1 MRLRRTPGCLLVLGL
16 VGCGPAEQVVVR
28 NLHLDPQLI
37 GGGSPGEA
45 LDGAERLVRTF
56 AVDGSETA
64 AANLTPWQPRNA
76 IFHPSKSGMGS
87 GVRAAEYR
95 PEAGVVH
102 AAFEFGEPLRAADFN
117 RIELDLLSFRNGN
130 ATLTWESDERPA
142 DVPLGSLRVDAVTQG
157 GAPETLVL
165 SLVGHPAWRG
175 TIRKLRLFPCW
186 KGPQSYDLRAI
197 RFLQDNFDG
206 GADPSSEF
214 ASPGG
219 DSGLMGPTRDK
230 RRTWPSDSDVPLD
243 MQLDAQHPAAF
254 QVEVSATDVAAGA
267 PEQATVFVVEVRAP
281 RPGRY
286 HPWDEVART
295 SFSHEAPRPLPWRTL
310 RVDLTPWLGQEL
322 QLRLRGWRGAA
333 PATPGSGQLSRGS
346 LLWANPMLFDPG
358 PEQRPPDLILVTLD
372 TLRADALGCYG
383 GPPDTPFLDQL
394 AGEGIRFEEALSAC
408 NSTLPSHTSIL
419 TGQAVPTHGVLDNR
433 STLSPGVR
441 TLAQALRQAGY
452 TTAAAVSVEHLQPA
466 WSGLGRGFD
475 RFLEVAPGA
484 PVDGALTLDGVQRW
498 LSEWGD
504 GPRPPVFL
512 WVHLFD
518 PHTPYGPPQAFR
530 REYEK
535 RLAEEGEEVPP
546 RLAEPPS
553 VGITTLTREGEFLHG
568 VSNGAF
574 ARHLYRA
581 SVAYTDHLV
590 ERLVGELSQ
599 AGIWENALAVITSD
613 HGESLGEQDVWY
625 NHQRIHPAVMSIPLI
640 VHLPGQSAGR
650 VSGARASNADIARTL
665 GLWGGVRAQDWGA
678 QQQPAGLDLIQL
690 AQDAGAANRR
700 VWFVHSNQAQAGCR
714 DGDVHYFHNLTEY
727 LQLGPDRAQPA
738 GMEFLYLHGPD
749 PDSSN
754 NLAGVRP
761 ELAAQYQTAMR
772 SWLREVAGGTHLR
785 ADLSSEQED
794 QMRAMGYGGGDED
807 SE

>member
-1 MRLRRTPGCLLVLGL
+1 MRGRGKLDLLLVLFLGA
-16 VGCGPAEQVVVR
+16 CGQGDPVVVR
-28 NLHLDPQLI
+28 SVHLDPKLI
-37 GGGSPGEA
+37 DGGSPGEA
-45 LDGAERLVRTF
+45 LDGAEQLVRTF
-56 AVDGSETA
+56 RVEGAEVA
-64 AANLTPWQPRNA
+64 ASNLVPWQPRNA
-76 IFHPSKSGMGS
+76 IFHPTKSGVGS
-87 GVRAAEYR
+87 GVRAADYR

-102 AAFEFGEPLRAADFN
+102 AAFEFGEPVRADQFN
-117 RIELDLLSFRNGN
+117 RIEVDLISFRNGN
-130 ATLTWESDERPA
+130 ATLTWESDERPV
-142 DVPLGSLRVDAVTQG
+142 DVPLGSLRVDAVTRAG
-157 GAPETLVL
+157 GAETLVL

-186 KGPQSYDLRAI
+186 KGPQSYELRSI

-230 RRTWPSDSDVPLD
+230 RRTWPSDADVPLVLQFD
-243 MQLDAQHPAAF
+243 EQHLASF
-254 QVEVSATDVAAGA
+254 QVEVSATEVAAGA
-267 PEQATVFVVEVRAP
+267 QDQPTVFVVEIRAP
-281 RPGRY
+281 GQGRAQ
-286 HPWDEVART
+286 PWEEVART
-295 SFSHEAPRPLPWRTL
+295 VFSQDTPRPLPWRTL
-310 RVDLTPWLGQEL
+310 RADLAPWLGQEL
-322 QLRLRGWRGAA
+322 ELRLRGWRGAA
-333 PATPGSGQLSRGS
+333 PTTPGSGQLSHGS
-346 LLWANPMLFDPG
+346 LLWANPMLFDPN
-358 PEQRPPDLILVTLD
+358 PDQRPPDLILVTLD
-372 TLRADALGCYG
+372 TLRADALSCYG
-383 GPPDTPFLDQL
+383 GPPDTPFLDQM
-394 AGEGIRFEEALSAC
+394 AAEGIRFEDALSAC

-484 PVDGALTLDGVQRW
+484 TVDGALTLEGVEQW
-498 LSEWGD
+498 LAEWGD

-518 PHTPYGPPQAFR
+518 PHTPYGPPPKFR
-530 REYEK
+530 REYEA
-535 RLAEEGEEVPP
+535 RLAEAGQEVPP
-546 RLAEPPS
+546 RSADPPS

-590 ERLVGELSQ
+590 ERLVGGLRQ
-599 AGIWENALAVITSD
+599 AGIWEGALAVVTAD
-613 HGESLGEQDVWY
+613 HGESFGEQDVWY

-650 VSGARASNADIARTL
+650 VSAARASNADIARTL
-665 GLWGGVRAQDWGA
+665 GLWGGVRAEDWGL
-678 QQQPAGLDLIQL
+678 QHQPAGVDLVQL
-690 AQDAGAANRR
+690 AQDADAAQRR
-700 VWFVHSNQAQAGCR
+700 VWFVHSNQAQVGCR
-714 DGDVHYFHNLTEY
+714 DGDVHYFHNLTDY

-749 PDSSN
+749 PGSSN

-772 SWLREVAGGTHLR
+772 SWLQDVVGGTHLR
-785 ADLSSEQED
+785 AELSPEQED
-794 QMRAMGYGGGDED
+794 QMRAMGYMGDGED